1 VNAILSAAEAGMVND
16 VERLRIISHNLANVS
31 TVGFKRELAVTRPFA
46 QLLSASSNASA
57 SGELATPI
65 VTTQTDVS
73 AGALMHTG
81 NPLDLA
87 IEGEGYFVV
96 DTGGQEAYSRQG
108 TFHLNADGEL
118 VTVAGQPVMTNA
130 GEIRLASPAPVID
143 SQGNIHDGDTLVGQI
158 KLVTVT
164 NPQSLREIG
173 GGLLLPTEATVGE
186 ASDSARVRQG
196 YSEAANVASMNEM
209 VRMIETVRHFEASQ
223 RLILGYDAMLG
234 RAITDLGNTQ

>member
-1 VNAILSAAEAGMVND
+1 VNTVLSAAEAGMLND
-16 VERLRIISHNLANVS
+16 VERLRIISQNLANVS

-46 QLLSASSNASA
+46 QLLSASSSASA
-57 SGELATPI
+57 SGGPANPI
-65 VTTQTDVS
+65 ITTQTDLS
-73 AGALMHTG
+73 AGALIHTG

-87 IEGEGYFVV
+87 IEGDAYFVV
-96 DTGGQEAYSRQG
+96 DTGEREAYSRQG

-118 VTVAGQPVMTNA
+118 VTVAGQPVLTNA
-130 GEIRLASPAPVID
+130 GEVRLTGPAPVID
-143 SQGNIHDGDTLVGQI
+143 AQGNIRDGDTLVGQI

-173 GGLLLPTEATVGE
+173 GGLLMPPDATAGTP
-186 ASDSARVRQG
+186 SDSARVRQG

-209 VRMIETVRHFEASQ
+209 VKMIETVRHFEASQ